1 MSAARRAIVVGA
13 GLAGVAAARRLAAAG
28 VETTLLEASGR
39 IGGRLAR
46 DELDGIGFE
55 PLVQTLPEDT
65 RALALLAAEA
75 GLTDRVRVLRLERV
89 GVVARGA
96 VRTLELSPRG
106 RFARAPGVPIWEAAR
121 ARRVRGLLD
130 WFGEKLDP
138 HAPEEAV
145 RLDDRSVADF
155 ARLYLGRRSLERWLA
170 PLVES
175 QLGLPA
181 EHTSRVLLFLLLGAS
196 GRPRL
201 CVGEG
206 FAALPAR
213 LAEPL
218 PDVRLGARVDVA
230 LADGRG
236 VRLASGEELVA
247 DVVVLAVPA
256 PEAWRLLPFGTPAEE
271 LFFLRS
277 GYASRPTLALVVEGQ
292 IDLPG
297 ATLWNPREATDRL
310 AAVFRAATDGD
321 TRARSLLL
329 LVGRDEPARTRAAED
344 ERTLTETLVR
354 EAVRALPALAGRT
367 GARRLY
373 RHPQAIPHF
382 DVGRYR
388 GLARLREEIAKQ
400 EERRV
405 VFAGDWLVAPHLEGA
420 ATSGIAAAEAA
431 LRTLT
436 AEH

>member
-1 MSAARRAIVVGA
+1 VSARRAIVVGA

-28 VETTLLEASGR
+28 VATMLVEASGR
-39 IGGRLAR
+39 VGGRLAR
-46 DELDGIGFE
+46 DELDGLVFE

-65 RALALLAAEA
+65 RALSLLAAEA
-75 GLTDRVRVLRLERV
+75 GLADRVRVRRLERV
-89 GVVARGA
+89 GVVARGG
-96 VRTLELSPRG
+96 VRPLELEPAG
-106 RFARAPGVPIWEAAR
+106 RFAHAPGVPIWEALR
-121 ARRVRGLLD
+121 TRRVRGLLD

-138 HAPEEAV
+138 HAPEDAV

-175 QLGLPA
+175 QVGLPA
-181 EHTSRVLLFLLLGAS
+181 EHTSRVLLFLLLAAS
-196 GRPRL
+196 GRPR
-201 CVGEG
+201 VAIGEG

-213 LAEPL
+213 LAEAL
-218 PDVRLGARVDVA
+218 PDVRLGARVDAVS
-230 LADGRG
+230 ADGRG
-236 VRLASGEELVA
+236 VRLASGEELA
-247 DVVVLAVPA
+247 SDVVVLGVPA
-256 PEAWRLLPFGTPAEE
+256 AEAWRLLAFGTPAEE

-277 GYASRPTLALVVEGQ
+277 AYANRPTLALVVAGDV
-292 IDLPG
+292 DLPG
-297 ATLWNPREATDRL
+297 GALWIPRESSSRL

-321 TRARSLLL
+321 PRGRSLLL
-329 LVGRDEPARTRAAED
+329 LVGRDEPHTRSADDGALAEG
-344 ERTLTETLVR
+344 LAR
-354 EAVRALPALAGRT
+354 EALRALPALAGRI

-373 RHPQAIPHF
+373 RHPGAIPRF

-388 GLARLREEIAKQ
+388 GIARLREEVAKQ

-431 LRTLT
+431 LRTL
-436 AEH
+436 AAAR